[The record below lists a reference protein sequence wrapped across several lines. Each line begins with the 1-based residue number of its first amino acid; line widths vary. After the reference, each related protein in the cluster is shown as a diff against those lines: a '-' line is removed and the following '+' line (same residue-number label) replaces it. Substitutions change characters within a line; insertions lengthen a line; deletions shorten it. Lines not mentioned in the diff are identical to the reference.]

1 MHQTRAAGRTL
12 LGVLTAVALLL
23 ASCSDP
29 PPPSEATS
37 SIEQP
42 AITDAPVGSDAAD
55 AAFASEAIICHGQAI
70 QLTELVPDRSSNPA
84 LVALASEIGT
94 VQRPELE
101 LMKVLRVQ
109 WNSES
114 DAPPAAPDFK
124 GPVDGATTDR
134 LVSASGP
141 EFDSLW
147 LQSMIGLH
155 RKTIQLTGVEI
166 ADGKNVDAVGLAKQM
181 RNHLQPQLVQMEQML
196 GAA

>member
-1 MHQTRAAGRTL
+1 
-12 LGVLTAVALLL
+12 
-23 ASCSDP
+23 
-29 PPPSEATS
+29 
-37 SIEQP
+37 
-42 AITDAPVGSDAAD
+42 
-55 AAFASEAIICHGQAI
+55 
-70 QLTELVPDRSSNPA
+70 
-84 LVALASEIGT
+84 
-94 VQRPELE
+94 
-101 LMKVLRVQ
+101 MKVLRVQ